1 MEFKTLNQQQL
12 IDYLP
17 TAKKG
22 ILVIGKPS
30 VGKTYSMK
38 KFIKEFNQNL
48 INETE
53 SMYGSIKEVDL
64 YEMNRLTRLNIDIF
78 KSHRDYLENELP
90 SCITDQFNQ
99 RYNFSMYLDDIGNES
114 HQINN
119 FGNKTSVFA
128 DIITKFY
135 KTKLPTQ
142 NLFATTNFSIKDLKE
157 IYGERIT
164 ERLLE
169 MCEVIILDDI
179 NRRYI

>member
-1 MEFKTLNQQQL
+1 MKTMTQQEL
-12 IDYLP
+12 INYLP
-17 TAKKG
+17 TTTKG
-22 ILVIGKPS
+22 VLVIGKPS

-38 KFIKEFNQNL
+38 NFIKEFNNKVK
-48 INETE
+48 E
-53 SMYGSIKEVDL
+53 SGTTFGQIKEVDL

-78 KSHRDYLENELP
+78 KSHKDYTENELP
-90 SCITDQFNQ
+90 ACITDAYNE
-99 RYNFSMYLDDIGNES
+99 RYNFSMYIDDIGNES

-119 FGNKTSVFA
+119 FGNKSSVFA

-135 KTKLPTQ
+135 KTKLSTQ

-157 IYGERIT
+157 IYGERVT

-179 NRRYI
+179 NRRHQL